1 MKNIAVFLLAA
12 LTATSAFA
20 ATAGGGD
27 WVPVGKSESE
37 TVYLQRTA
45 ATIYANGERHA
56 LVKSEFVN
64 PREVSGNFFKTMMAQ
79 VVFDCDRN
87 QSKITQTDFLDA
99 DGKVVYSDPQPDAA
113 FAPIAAD
120 SETAFLQGFVC
131 INKKQSPAK

>member
-1 MKNIAVFLLAA
+1 
-12 LTATSAFA
+12 
-20 ATAGGGD
+20 
-27 WVPVGKSESE
+27 VPVGKSESE

-56 LVKSEFVN
+56 LVKSEFVS

-79 VVFDCDRN
+79 VVFDCDHN

-99 DGKVVYSDPQPDAA
+99 DGKVVYSDPQPDAT

-120 SETAFLQGFVC
+120 SETAFIQGFVC
-131 INKKQSPAK
+131 IHKKPSPAK

>member
-1 MKNIAVFLLAA
+1 MKNSVVFLLAA
-12 LTATSAFA
+12 LAAMSAFA
-20 ATAGGGD
+20 ATPDGGD

-56 LVKSEFVN
+56 LVKSEFVS

-79 VVFDCDRN
+79 VVFDCDHN

-99 DGKVVYSDPQPDAA
+99 DG
-113 FAPIAAD
+113 
-120 SETAFLQGFVC
+120 
-131 INKKQSPAK
+131 